1 VRDSVVDNNERENKR
16 ITGVAWIHSGHSVTV
31 TIPKRL
37 AEKHGL
43 SEPCTV
49 VFEDREDGILIKK
62 LELN

>member
-1 VRDSVVDNNERENKR
+1 MRDSSVLGEERENKR
-16 ITGVAWIHSGHSVTV
+16 ITGVTWIHASHSVTV

-49 VFEDREDGILIKK
+49 VFEDRPDGILIKK
-62 LELN
+62 LELD